1 MAYLHIRISPLLS
14 REANVCRLLDLRRQ
28 IHVRF
33 CLQDRYS
40 GGGGDLG
47 RDYQHRER
55 LGNDDDN
62 TDTRAH
68 FLRILS
74 MAFPLASSS
83 TSLSR

>member
-1 MAYLHIRISPLLS
+1 MRKHYGVFGSLSKKRRGIS
-14 REANVCRLLDLRRQ
+14 
-28 IHVRF
+28 
-33 CLQDRYS
+33 YS

-55 LGNDDDN
+55 IGNDDDN
-62 TDTRAH
+62 TETRAH